1 MYLDNGMSIEE
12 QLHSLGWMVKWGIL
26 NAPYFR
32 VLTPK
37 VYLLPE
43 FEGPSSKTRQLE
55 NGLKMGSIRFI
66 NKKVFKPCSY

>member
-1 MYLDNGMSIEE
+1 
-12 QLHSLGWMVKWGIL
+12 MVKWGIL
-26 NAPYFR
+26 NAPYFC

-66 NKKVFKPCSY
+66 NKKSLQTMLILKIYVKYIYIIT